1 MKKITIM
8 KRKLFFCAFA
18 LMSFMTTYS
27 SNILNN
33 GGFENDLA
41 NWYVIKAYTGAG
53 IAVDNTVSAT
63 GSKSAKIQV
72 DVTPTVYDSSAL
84 TSIFTFQKNATYTV
98 RFRAKASVATTL
110 AVIMKDLYVDGNILQ
125 STAELTTSFQQFEC
139 TTSDPIVASNHNGAL
154 MFSYALVP
162 NGTTIW
168 IDDVE
173 ISILGGV
180 DFYNAVANGNFEEP
194 IQNPRDIGWWL
205 GANNASVTIDSS
217 SKLSGVNSLHL
228 QRNDVVG
235 DWLQLQIHPWVT
247 LQQGSKYKISF
258 KAVGSA
264 ENMHVGVFLNYLNIW
279 WGNNYNNFSKISTI
293 PKVYTHFTN
302 VWTTEVLFANPT
314 ILRLID
320 FSVGDTWLDD
330 IRILPYSVN
339 LSSLIINS
347 GSPVGTVIGQ
357 LLPLTNENDIT
368 YTLSLPD
375 MSSDPSYSNQLF
387 SVDGIQL
394 KSNAALTVGDK
405 KIKLGITDNNGA
417 YLEEDFIISV
427 NITTPSAN
435 FETNKTEIKVL
446 ALVHEILV
454 LNASDSYVNIYDI
467 MGKQIYNGKLA
478 HNTERISLPNV
489 KSGVYIVSIDKE
501 GMKDVMKIIL

>member
-1 MKKITIM
+1 M
-8 KRKLFFCAFA
+8 KRKLFFCVFA

-41 NWYVIKAYTGAG
+41 NWYVIKPYTGAV
-53 IAVDNTVSAT
+53 IAVDATVSAT
-63 GSKSAKIQV
+63 GAKSAKIQV
-72 DVTPTVYDSSAL
+72 NVTPTVYDSSAL
-84 TSIFTFQKNATYTV
+84 TAPFTFQKNASYRV
-98 RFRAKASVATTL
+98 RFKAKASASTTI
-110 AVIMKDLYVDGNILQ
+110 AVIMKDLYVEGNILQ

-139 TTSDPIVASNHNGAL
+139 TTSDPIIESNKNGAL
-154 MFSYALVP
+154 MFSYALVS

-217 SKLSGVNSLHL
+217 SKLSGTNSLHL

-235 DWLQLQIHPWVT
+235 DWLQLQIHPWIT
-247 LQQGSKYKISF
+247 LQQGSRYKISF

-264 ENMHVGVFLNYLNIW
+264 DNMHVGVFLNYLNVL
-279 WGNNYNNFSKISTI
+279 WGNNYNSSSKISTI
-293 PKVYTHFTN
+293 PKTYTHYTN
-302 VWTTEVLFANPT
+302 EWLVEALFQNPT
-314 ILRLID
+314 ILRFID
-320 FSVGDTWLDD
+320 FSVGHTWLDD

-339 LSSLIINS
+339 LSSLTINS
-347 GSPVGTVIGQ
+347 GSAIGTVVGE
-357 LLPLTNENDIT
+357 LLPLTDENDIT

-375 MSSDPSYSNQLF
+375 MSSDPSYFNQLF
-387 SVDGIQL
+387 SVDGLQL
-394 KSNAALTVGDK
+394 KSNAVLAAGDK
-405 KIKLGITDNNGA
+405 KIRLGITDNNGA
-417 YLEEDFIISV
+417 YLTKDFIISV

-435 FETNKTEIKVL
+435 FKTNKTEITVL
-446 ALVHEILV
+446 ALLNEILV
-454 LNASDSYVNIYDI
+454 MNASGSHVNIYDM
-467 MGKQIYNGKLA
+467 MGKQIFNGKLA
-478 HNTERISLPNV
+478 ENIERISLPNI
-489 KSGVYIVSIDKE
+489 KSGVYIISIDKE
-501 GMKDVMKIIL
+501 GIKDVMKIII